1 MSGSLVM
8 LVARRSVDG
17 GEVEEKTFFCLRGG
31 CSAVK
36 SLTTAG
42 IQRLTRLI

>member
-8 LVARRSVDG
+8 LVARRSVHG
-17 GEVEEKTFFCLRGG
+17 GEVEVKTFFCLRGAS
-31 CSAVK
+31 SAVK

-42 IQRLTRLI
+42 IQRLARLI